1 MGTNDIR
8 FNVVIVKGGVGKTLV
23 SILNGIHSAQQGK
36 KTLICELNTN
46 ESIAQKIGSP
56 PSNGK
61 LVEVS
66 ENLWVVNIRPEK
78 ALMEYANLKL
88 GLPSVSKL
96 VFGNPLVSALTDFVP
111 GMTDLLMF
119 GKAFNHERE
128 RNRANQHIWD
138 QVIVDAPAT
147 GHGLTFLKLPSVIAQ
162 AIPSGNMHNEAQLMH
177 ALIADPL
184 RTRIDVVTTPEPLPI
199 RETIELHTQ
208 LQKEQNL
215 SIGRLIINRYPGRLL
230 SDTHWKSLSRMPV
243 PQDPA
248 GKWLMEEEG
257 YARSVDAVLADLSMI
272 EYPTIKLPEIP
283 GLYFGQIQQEDINL
297 LLKGYQ

>member
-1 MGTNDIR
+1 M
-8 FNVVIVKGGVGKTLV
+8 
-23 SILNGIHSAQQGK
+23 HSAMQGK

-46 ESIAQKIGSP
+46 ESIAQKLGSP

-66 ENLWVVNIRPEK
+66 ENLWVVNIRPEE

-96 VFGNPLVSALTDFVP
+96 VFGNPLVSALTDFIP
-111 GMTDLLMF
+111 GMTDLLMI

-128 RNRANQHIWD
+128 RNHANQPIWD
-138 QVIVDAPAT
+138 QVIIDAPAT

-184 RTRIDVVTTPEPLPI
+184 RTRIDVVTIPEPLPI
-199 RETIELHTQ
+199 RETIELHAQ

-215 SIGRLIINRYPGRLL
+215 TIGRLIINRYPGRLL
-230 SDTHWKSLSRMPV
+230 SEAQWKTLSEMPV

-248 GKWLMEEEG
+248 GKWLVEEES
-257 YARSVDAVLADLSMI
+257 YARSVDAVLADLNMI
-272 EYPTIKLPEIP
+272 KYPTIKLPEVH
-283 GLYFGQIQQEDINL
+283 GLSFGQMQQEDINL
-297 LLKGYQ
+297 LLEGYR